1 MKIKPLSVFLLA
13 LVTILNACSP
23 FTITSSSGEQP
34 TPIVESIPAT
44 GYQPVDVDQV
54 EVEVGVGSP
63 IPVHVNVSGN
73 LPDSCAQVEFTEI
86 RQEGTNFMITL
97 STVPSDADG
106 CIQDSLPFRI
116 LIPLNVVNLPA
127 GSYSVDVNGS
137 SAIFELDT
145 ANTASSLPMADS
157 VLSQDDVQVDDVNVE
172 IGVGSPIP
180 VHAVVSLN
188 LPNTCA
194 QLGEIR
200 LHREGTTF
208 YVRLIAYIAERAD
221 CQADSIPFRAE
232 IPLNIVNLPEGPY
245 EVNVNGVTASFDP
258 RTEPSS
264 NSGELACTEPVDV
277 PAVDGR
283 IEYNGISFD
292 LDPALAYTL
301 SARSCPAVPLQENQ
315 GPGEAH
321 PGYVAFTF
329 PTFNRENIEIQ
340 PELRVYEV
348 SGDMSAYTYPLNSL
362 DELQTVINQHPE
374 PVVWFNTSPLH
385 TRQAYLSFDNG
396 AGVRGLVQYMQDFF
410 FYTNNGLLY
419 EYNGLTQD
427 GRYFL
432 NFRHPLS
439 VPFLMELDGIS
450 LPPNNLNSQ
459 AIPIPEWPSDFE
471 QQRKVI
477 ESYNTEALSR
487 FEAMSDSD
495 ALPDIALV
503 DALVESVQV
512 SKP

>member
-63 IPVHVNVSGN
+63 IPVHVDVSGN

-86 RQEGTNFMITL
+86 RQEGTNFMITI

-106 CIQDSLPFRI
+106 CIQDGLPFKI

-127 GSYSVDVNGS
+127 GSYSVDVNGT

-157 VLSQDDVQVDDVNVE
+157 VLSQDDIQVDNVNVE

-194 QLGEIR
+194 QLSEIR

-221 CQADSIPFRAE
+221 CQSDSIPFRAE

-258 RTEPSS
+258 RTGPAS
-264 NSGELACTEPVDV
+264 NSGELACTEPVEV
-277 PAVDGR
+277 PAVDSR

-292 LDPALAYTL
+292 LGPALAYTV

-321 PGYVAFTF
+321 PPYIAFTF
-329 PTFNRENIEIQ
+329 PNYNRQNIDFQ
-340 PELRVYEV
+340 PELRLYEV
-348 SGDMSAYTYPLNSL
+348 TGDMSAYIYPLNSL
-362 DELQTVINQHPE
+362 DDLQNLIDQRPE
-374 PVVWFNTSPLH
+374 PVEWFKAPLE
-385 TRQAYLSFDNG
+385 TRQAYLSFNNG
-396 AGVRGLVQYMQDFF
+396 AGMRGLVQYMQDWF
-410 FYTNNGLLY
+410 FYTNNGLIY
-419 EYNGLTQD
+419 EFNGLTQD
-427 GRYFL
+427 GGHVVS
-432 NFRHPLS
+432 FRHPLS
-439 VPFLMELDGIS
+439 VPFLMELDEIT
-450 LPPNNLNSQ
+450 LPPNNLNAQ
-459 AIPIPEWPSDFE
+459 AIPVPEWPNDYE

-477 ESYNTEALSR
+477 ENYNAEALSR
-487 FEAMSDSD
+487 FETMSDSD
-495 ALPDIALV
+495 ALPDIALL

>member
-63 IPVHVNVSGN
+63 IPVHVDVSGN

-86 RQEGTNFMITL
+86 RQEGTNFMITI

-106 CIQDSLPFRI
+106 CIQDGLPFKI

-127 GSYSVDVNGS
+127 GSYSVDVNGT

-157 VLSQDDVQVDDVNVE
+157 VLSQDDIQVDNVNVE

-194 QLGEIR
+194 QLSEIR

-221 CQADSIPFRAE
+221 CQSDSIPFRAE

-258 RTEPSS
+258 RTGPAS
-264 NSGELACTEPVDV
+264 NSGELACTEPVEV
-277 PAVDGR
+277 PAVDSR

-292 LDPALAYTL
+292 LGPALAYTV

-321 PGYVAFTF
+321 PPYTVFSF
-329 PTFNRENIEIQ
+329 PNYNSEKADYQ
-340 PELRVYEV
+340 PEVRVYEV
-348 SGDMSAYTYPLNSL
+348 AGDMTEYTAPLNML
-362 DELQTVINQHPE
+362 PELQSILEERPD
-374 PVVWFNTSPLH
+374 PVDWYRAPLKA
-385 TRQAYLSFDNG
+385 RQAYLDFTNG
-396 AGVRGLVQYMQDFF
+396 LGVRGLVQYMQDLFF
-410 FYTNNGLLY
+410 FTNNGLLY

-427 GRYFL
+427 GRYFVSV
-432 NFRHPLS
+432 RYPVS
-439 VPFLMELDGIS
+439 VPFLMELDGIA
-450 LPPNNLNSQ
+450 LPPTNLNPQ
-459 AIPIPEWPSDFE
+459 AIAISEWPSDFE
-471 QQRKVI
+471 LQRQII
-477 ESYNTEALSR
+477 EAYNAEALDR
-487 FEAMSDSD
+487 FEKMQENDTS
-495 ALPDIALV
+495 PDLTLLDKLV
-503 DALVESVQV
+503 QSIQIGA
-512 SKP
+512 P